1 MIKFISDIWKID
13 GFPLGCLISSI
24 KKKAKTKNKI
34 AEIMLKVNLMPI
46 TQSLL
51 CQISSIHKNDSD

>member
-24 KKKAKTKNKI
+24 KKKTSKKQNNRNNVEKGKKYHT
-34 AEIMLKVNLMPI
+34 V
-46 TQSLL
+46 
-51 CQISSIHKNDSD
+51 SDI